1 LVSIVVFL
9 IAAPFAK
16 VPLAQVSAFIPIYES
31 ALVIN
36 DLMTAVL
43 LFGQFRFL
51 KSRALLVLASA
62 YLFTAF
68 MTVSHALTFPGL
80 FSPTGLLGAGPQS
93 TAWLYMFWHGG
104 FPLLVIAYAL
114 VKDEGCS
121 SGRPRP
127 RARRAIL
134 ASIAAVLGAVCGLTL
149 LATAGQNALPEIM
162 LSNHYTSAM
171 TVVVSCAWVMS
182 LVALV
187 ILWRR
192 RTYTV
197 IDLWLMVVMCAWL
210 FDIALAAVLNAGRF
224 DLGFYAGRIYGL
236 LAASFVLIVL
246 LTENGKLYA
255 RLVEAHEGERRER
268 QRVEERTTE
277 LMAVNE
283 ELATEVAERRRAEAG
298 AEVANRAKS
307 EFLSRMSHELR
318 TPLNAVLGFA
328 QVLEIESLPP
338 EHRESVE
345 HILKGGR
352 HLLGLINEVL
362 DISRIEGG
370 HLSIS
375 LEPVLV
381 SEVIREA
388 LDLMHP
394 LAATWNVHLDGALR
408 EIGDRY
414 VLADRQRL
422 KQVLLNF
429 LSNAAKYN
437 RPHGTVSISVND
449 ASGDRLRLNVTD
461 TGPGI
466 PPEKMQRLFTPFDRL
481 GAEEGAVEGTGL
493 GLALS
498 KRLVEVMGGD
508 IGADSA
514 VAEGSTFWVEL
525 PRAKDPAAA
534 VDVPPAAS
542 AQMPAAVGAVLYIE
556 DNLPNVRLV
565 ERLLAHRPE
574 VKLLTAMQGGLGIEL
589 AREHRP
595 GLILLDLQLPDIPGA
610 DVLQRLQHDPRTRQI
625 PVVVISADA
634 TPGQIKR
641 LRSLGAREFLTKPL
655 DVKRFFG
662 LLDEVLTNGDG

>member
-1 LVSIVVFL
+1 
-9 IAAPFAK
+9 
-16 VPLAQVSAFIPIYES
+16 
-31 ALVIN
+31 
-36 DLMTAVL
+36 
-43 LFGQFRFL
+43 
-51 KSRALLVLASA
+51 
-62 YLFTAF
+62 
-68 MTVSHALTFPGL
+68 
-80 FSPTGLLGAGPQS
+80 
-93 TAWLYMFWHGG
+93 
-104 FPLLVIAYAL
+104 
-114 VKDEGCS
+114 
-121 SGRPRP
+121 
-127 RARRAIL
+127 
-134 ASIAAVLGAVCGLTL
+134 
-149 LATAGQNALPEIM
+149 
-162 LSNHYTSAM
+162 
-171 TVVVSCAWVMS
+171 
-182 LVALV
+182 
-187 ILWRR
+187 
-192 RTYTV
+192 
-197 IDLWLMVVMCAWL
+197 
-210 FDIALAAVLNAGRF
+210 
-224 DLGFYAGRIYGL
+224 
-236 LAASFVLIVL
+236 
-246 LTENGKLYA
+246 
-255 RLVEAHEGERRER
+255 
-268 QRVEERTTE
+268 
-277 LMAVNE
+277 
-283 ELATEVAERRRAEAG
+283 
-298 AEVANRAKS
+298 
-307 EFLSRMSHELR
+307 
-318 TPLNAVLGFA
+318 LGFA